1 MARFET
7 SVHLESIVRRN
18 KVEYTREVLESVFL
32 PFASSLRH
40 SIEEVLIFD
49 VRQRQEAA
57 TDGLILDS
65 FIFPKKM
72 TEPIVAELYQP
83 DGSKKTRQLPERLRK
98 LPTEIL
104 YDAVGLD
111 LFDQITRLEDEYYL
125 TACEREI
132 LETKGD
138 EICSKIPDGA
148 SIVELGCGSM
158 TKTAVILDH
167 LRRQG
172 KKGIKFYALD
182 LEEESLRSSIVS
194 LMVAEMKQG
203 VADEYRIQ
211 YAGILGTYDQAISSF
226 LKDLQGPKVFLWLG
240 SSIGNYERPE
250 AEAFVGKI
258 QEQVMSK
265 EDLLFIGIDSRKD
278 PVVLARAYNDSE
290 GITMKFTENGIIH
303 LNQLLDQD
311 LFKPQLFR
319 VFAGYNDIEG
329 KNEVY
334 YQSLADQTIPV
345 MSKKTS
351 KMEHVSLV
359 RDELVRIEVSV
370 KYSLSEIKTLAIN
383 TGSTLDR
390 QWMDSKNMY
399 HFCLFRKADQQF
411 ISTVQKL
418 QDDCFS
424 SKVPTLMDWKEIW
437 KNWDQVTSPDLILD
451 YNEKPIHLRLPFVF
465 YLGHIPC
472 FCDILLSRCLREP
485 LLDPQYYALIFERGI
500 DPIVEDPSQCHSHS
514 EVPEEYPKIEDI
526 LEYKARVRTRVKDVY
541 RCLKSGDLKIPRRRL
556 ERVLHLVAEHEIMHT
571 ETLLYML
578 VQSKSIRL
586 LTPKPE
592 FLHQQSE
599 GLRPAQWIRVS
610 ADVIKIGRNDNE
622 QDDFSKEPSKDHQ
635 FGWDNES
642 PERQIAVNAFQ
653 IQSRPVS
660 VQEYVEF
667 LNSLNVFDSDL
678 IPASFEVMSDRVE
691 RFALNTLYG
700 LVPVSQCSDLPVMI
714 SYNQA
719 EAYKNYLMMKTNA
732 KDLRIPTEAQLVC
745 FYQQYLSDPGSLNVG
760 FQNFCPLPM
769 SNEGVHVMGS
779 VWEWTSTVLQK
790 HEGFIA
796 SQIYPGYTSDFFDG
810 LHNVVLGGSFATH
823 CRLMGR
829 LRNFYQRSY
838 PYAFIGV
845 RFVKPGE

>member
-1 MARFET
+1 MSR
-7 SVHLESIVRRN
+7 LEAASHIESALYRN
-18 KVEYTREVLESVFL
+18 KIKYKREVLESVFL

-40 SIEEVLIFD
+40 SIEEILIFD

-65 FIFPKKM
+65 FIFPQKT

-83 DGSKKTRQLPERLRK
+83 DGSKKTRRLPERLRK

-148 SIVELGCGSM
+148 SIIELGCGSM

-226 LKDLQGPKVFLWLG
+226 LKDLQGRKVFLWLG
-240 SSIGNYERPE
+240 SSIGNYERPV
-250 AEAFVGKI
+250 AEAFVRKI
-258 QEQVMSK
+258 HEVMSK

-278 PVVLARAYNDSE
+278 PVVVARAYNDRN
-290 GITMKFTENGIIH
+290 GINRKFIENGLTH
-303 LNQLLDQD
+303 LNRLLGKDLVKTDQ
-311 LFKPQLFR
+311 
-319 VFAGYNDIEG
+319 FAMLRGYNDTEG
-329 KNEVY
+329 RNETY
-334 YQSLADQTIPV
+334 YRCLVDQTLLI
-345 MSKKTS
+345 MSQKTS
-351 KMEHVSLV
+351 RLEHVSLV
-359 RDELVRIEVSV
+359 RDELIRIVFST
-370 KYSLSEIKTLAIN
+370 KYSSSEIKTLAMN
-383 TGSTLDR
+383 TGSTLDSR
-390 QWMDSKNMY
+390 WMDSKNKY

-411 ISTVQKL
+411 ISAVQKHK
-418 QDDCFS
+418 DDCFL
-424 SKVPTLMDWKEIW
+424 SKVPTLMDWEEIW
-437 KNWDQVTSPDLILD
+437 KNWDRVTSPDLILD

-578 VQSKSIRL
+578 VQSKNIRL

-610 ADVIKIGRNDNE
+610 ADVIKIGKNDNE

-667 LNSLNVFDSDL
+667 LNSLNKFDSNL
-678 IPASFEVMSDRVE
+678 VPASFEVMSDGVE

-700 LVPVSQCSDLPVMI
+700 LVPISQCSNLPVML

-732 KDLRIPTEAQLVC
+732 KDLRIPTEAQLVR
-745 FYQQYLSDPGSLNVG
+745 FYQQYLSDLGSLNVG

-769 SNEGVHVMGS
+769 SNDGVHIMGS

-823 CRLMGR
+823 CRLVGR

-845 RFVKPGE
+845 RFVIQVE